1 MLAVECGPEFSAFI
15 IGGGDPF
22 FYRPANCSRELQDEG
37 VVTSL
42 DDVVERTVPPSA
54 GLDLPKLSKVFLFSG
69 VALLVATQ

>member
-1 MLAVECGPEFSAFI
+1 MWFPAFI

-22 FYRPANCSRELQDEG
+22 FDCPAHCSRELRDDE

-42 DDVVERTVPPSA
+42 DEMCVSTAPPSA

-69 VALLVATQ
+69 VALLVHTQ